1 MNLFI
6 TSALQKNDMRAVS
19 LQLAMDLLHKNVT
32 VEYGKMIRLFLV
44 VLGKEGS
51 YNWPKEANKCR
62 TSKLEQG
69 ICQDKRT

>member
-1 MNLFI
+1 MKSYIYDLLYFQMNLFI

-44 VLGKEGS
+44 VLGKREI
-51 YNWPKEANKCR
+51 
-62 TSKLEQG
+62 L
-69 ICQDKRT
+69 